1 MSISCPVQT
10 AGWPSRPDGA
20 LVVVVAAQV
29 LVERFQ
35 RPPVLAKGIIGE
47 SCPPQTI
54 IWSVPSMRVKTAECA
69 ARAVGAST
77 IEIGDQLS
85 ARSTDPVIKK
95 AKHNSIR
102 QITVKN
108 LPLRE
113 DTCQGKTRG
122 SGFVRH
128 SKVRAAWPSNRS
140 FPTNPAGLLRDLV
153 LFAAQARS

>member
-29 LVERFQ
+29 LLERFQ

-54 IWSVPSMRVKTAECA
+54 IWSVPSMRVNTAECA

-85 ARSTDPVIKK
+85 ARMAGASINE
-95 AKHNSIR
+95 AKHKTIR
-102 QITVKN
+102 RIII
-108 LPLRE
+108 R
-113 DTCQGKTRG
+113 
-122 SGFVRH
+122 
-128 SKVRAAWPSNRS
+128 
-140 FPTNPAGLLRDLV
+140 
-153 LFAAQARS
+153 